1 MFHSPQS
8 SLSDYYRQI
17 HLFFLKGKEG
27 SELDHYEQQRR
38 VYEQHKR
45 EGNLVGQLFFYNYA
59 NYCRSQEQRTPRF
72 QQFFKQWQASRDEQ
86 TRQQFLEGSR
96 PLMPFTNILTFNTR
110 AIVVY
115 ITCLINQP
123 WIYPVFE
130 ITIMQGLY
138 VYMHSKHE
146 ALCQSLYTPTG
157 NE

>member
-27 SELDHYEQQRR
+27 SELDNYAQQRR
-38 VYEQHKR
+38 VYEKYKQ
-45 EGNLVGQLFFYNYA
+45 EGNVAGQLFFFNYA
-59 NYCRSQEQRTPRF
+59 NYCRSQEKRTPRF
-72 QQFFKQWQASRDEQ
+72 QQFFKQWQATRNEE
-86 TRQQFLEGSR
+86 TRQQFLKGSR

-115 ITCLINQP
+115 ISCLINQP